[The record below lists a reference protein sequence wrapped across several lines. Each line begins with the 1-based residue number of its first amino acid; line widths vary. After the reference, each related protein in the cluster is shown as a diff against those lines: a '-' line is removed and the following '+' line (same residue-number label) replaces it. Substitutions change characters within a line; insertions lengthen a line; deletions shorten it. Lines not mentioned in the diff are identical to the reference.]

1 MLASKFTQENKGL
14 GYPSVQDSKGE
25 YPANDILGTLNARS
39 KIHISCD
46 LWTSS
51 NLLAILGVVAHFVT
65 EDGKLQRCVLALK
78 DIIGKHTGENL
89 AQAMVEVL
97 EEWRFASKLGYFVM
111 DNAENNDTM
120 MDSPKRELA
129 RHWHI
134 KYDPKTHRLRCQGH
148 IINLAVQSFLF
159 VTNSENI
166 EEEGITLDDMSPSLA
181 LLSGDPH

>member
-1 MLASKFTQENKGL
+1 MIHS
-14 GYPSVQDSKGE
+14 
-25 YPANDILGTLNARS
+25 ARS

-51 NLLAILGVVAHFVT
+51 NSLAILGVVAHFVT

-97 EEWRFASKLGYFVM
+97 EEWRFDSKLGYFVM

-120 MDSPKRELA
+120 MDPLKRELA

-148 IINLAVQSFLF
+148 IINLALQSFLF

-166 EEEGITLDDMSPSLA
+166 EEEGITLYDIELWRRKGPLGKLHNLPVSF
-181 LLSGDPH
+181 

>member
-1 MLASKFTQENKGL
+1 MLVSKFTQENKGL

-25 YPANDILGTLNARS
+25 CPVNDTLGTL
-39 KIHISCD
+39 KDTHILRPLDVLKNS
-46 LWTSS
+46 LV
-51 NLLAILGVVAHFVT
+51 ILRVVAHFVT

-120 MDSPKRELA
+120 IDSLKRELA
-129 RHWHI
+129 RH
-134 KYDPKTHRLRCQGH
+134 
-148 IINLAVQSFLF
+148 
-159 VTNSENI
+159 
-166 EEEGITLDDMSPSLA
+166 
-181 LLSGDPH
+181 